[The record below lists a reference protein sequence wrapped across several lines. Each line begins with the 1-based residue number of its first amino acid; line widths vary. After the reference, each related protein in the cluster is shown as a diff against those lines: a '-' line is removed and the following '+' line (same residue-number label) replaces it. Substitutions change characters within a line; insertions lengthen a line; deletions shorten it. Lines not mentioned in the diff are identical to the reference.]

1 MQVCAFTVGLLQS
14 VITRKMNLCALK
26 VKCIR
31 AGAVRMPILQSEPVL
46 VHKRMWV
53 QRPVFAQE
61 AYI

>member
-1 MQVCAFTVGLLQS
+1 MQVCAFTMGLPQS
-14 VITRKMNLCALK
+14 VITTKINQRAMK
-26 VKCIR
+26 VKCTR
-31 AGAVRMPILQSEPVL
+31 AGAVRMPIKQAEPVL